1 MAQMNCSCGF
11 KEQMIT
17 EMQSLWKQCPGKETE
32 WINLLF
38 PATERSTCESLC
50 CLLTYLFY
58 YGYCKECTLS
68 LSEEARS
75 VLAPLMGKQEPSIS

>member
-17 EMQSLWKQCPGKETE
+17 EMQSLRKQCPGKKTE
-32 WINLLF
+32 WVDLLF
-38 PATERSTCESLC
+38 PTTERSSDDSLC

-58 YGYCKECTLS
+58 YGYCKECTLP

-75 VLAPLMGKQEPSIS
+75 VLAPLMGKQESIIS

>member
-1 MAQMNCSCGF
+1 MAQINCSCGF
-11 KEQMIT
+11 KEHMIT
-17 EMQSLWKQCPGKETE
+17 EMQSLRKQCPGKETE
-32 WINLLF
+32 WVALLF
-38 PATERSTCESLC
+38 PTTERSSDDSLC

-75 VLAPLMGKQEPSIS
+75 VLAPLMGKQVSIIS

>member
-17 EMQSLWKQCPGKETE
+17 EMQSLRKQCPGKETE

-58 YGYCKECTLS
+58 YGYCKECTHS

-75 VLAPLMGKQEPSIS
+75 VLAPLIGKRESIIS

>member
-1 MAQMNCSCGF
+1 MNCSCRF

-17 EMQSLWKQCPGKETE
+17 EMQSLRKQCPGKETE

-38 PATERSTCESLC
+38 PTERSADNSLC

-58 YGYCKECTLS
+58 YGYCKECKIS
-68 LSEEARS
+68 LSDEARS
-75 VLAPLMGKQEPSIS
+75 VLAPLMKEQESIIN

>member
-17 EMQSLWKQCPGKETE
+17 EMQSLRKQCPGKETE
-32 WINLLF
+32 WVTLLF
-38 PATERSTCESLC
+38 PTSERSSDNSLC

-58 YGYCKECTLS
+58 YGYYKECTLP

-75 VLAPLMGKQEPSIS
+75 VLAPLMGKQESIIS